1 MLEFLEDAAVA
12 LFVSRAIA
20 VTMLFLGG
28 LALGRYAGYGSWK
41 TGAMMAGL
49 GVAVV
54 AAVVA
59 LGG

>member
-1 MLEFLEDAAVA
+1 MMFLA
-12 LFVSRAIA
+12 
-20 VTMLFLGG
+20 G

-41 TGAMMAGL
+41 TGIAMALL
-49 GVAVV
+49 GTLVV